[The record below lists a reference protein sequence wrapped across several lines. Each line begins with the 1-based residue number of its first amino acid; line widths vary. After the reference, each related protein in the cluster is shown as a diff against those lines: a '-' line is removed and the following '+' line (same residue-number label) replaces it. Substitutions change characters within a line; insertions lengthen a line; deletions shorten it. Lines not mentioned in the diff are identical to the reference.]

1 MLPCLDFTE
10 ISIIF
15 IILIILYITY
25 HQVLVALV
33 RSTNNAVESSLN
45 RELYGNFIKWKF
57 VKQVCFVN
65 KNIKMRTRNA
75 ENKEM

>member
-1 MLPCLDFTE
+1 M
-10 ISIIF
+10 
-15 IILIILYITY
+15 ILAHVVPEKNIRI
-25 HQVLVALV
+25 
-33 RSTNNAVESSLN
+33 AVESSLN

-57 VKQVCFVN
+57 VKQVRFVN

>member
-1 MLPCLDFTE
+1 MLPSLINKE
-10 ISIIF
+10 IR
-15 IILIILYITY
+15 IILIIWEHPLHVI
-25 HQVLVALV
+25 
-33 RSTNNAVESSLN
+33 RGKNIRIAVESSLN

-57 VKQVCFVN
+57 VKQVRFVN

>member
-25 HQVLVALV
+25 HQVLVV
-33 RSTNNAVESSLN
+33 RAKSIKIAVESSLN

-57 VKQVCFVN
+57 VKQVRFVN